1 MIRRVKQLLAS
12 PLRKKPVAVSPPEE
26 RRAGSLS
33 PLLQDNASDPY
44 RPYRTRRTWL
54 LGGGLAG
61 VLLFSSATVLKLWPD
76 IFPFSDIYRLHDAY
90 WLPLK
95 GWLWTAWY
103 PWCLVLWLPVGI
115 ILALLAVGWAS
126 GHDPLRPLHR
136 MVILVLAGLVRL
148 RVQGREAPGMGLLQ
162 TVVGWARRTGAG
174 ASYIELVIKHALDAQ
189 FDRMETAVLAGRAVE
204 KGWLRQADRLMR
216 ARALF
221 PAMSDGDR
229 PEPHQSGDDHEK
241 RARWLEA
248 FFDLAFLSHVDRHQD
263 VAVADYLNELLAA
276 LDPDERPRLQL
287 LEAFCAGRPLASCQG
302 ALWQALASLDQLS
315 VSTSAQ
321 FAQTRQV
328 QPGECDMTRLL
339 APCCFAFLAVAD
351 RNWSVASAA
360 VLASLDRTYNA
371 LRLSDDFEAE
381 ADELAWWSARSRL
394 ATIRLLHETVHRK
407 GLGDGALSLWPEGR
421 SAYRVM
427 DGSRLAAG
435 GL

>member
-33 PLLQDNASDPY
+33 RLLQDNASDPY
-44 RPYRTRRTWL
+44 RPYRTRRYWI

-61 VLLFSSATVLKLWPD
+61 VLLFSLATVLKLWPD

-115 ILALLAVGWAS
+115 ILALLAVSWAS
-126 GHDPLRPLHR
+126 DHDLLRPLHR

-189 FDRMETAVLAGRAVE
+189 FDRMETAVLAGGGVE

-221 PAMSDGDR
+221 PAMCDGDR

-315 VSTSAQ
+315 ASTSAQ

-381 ADELAWWSARSRL
+381 ADVLAWWFARSRL

-421 SAYRVM
+421 PAYRVM